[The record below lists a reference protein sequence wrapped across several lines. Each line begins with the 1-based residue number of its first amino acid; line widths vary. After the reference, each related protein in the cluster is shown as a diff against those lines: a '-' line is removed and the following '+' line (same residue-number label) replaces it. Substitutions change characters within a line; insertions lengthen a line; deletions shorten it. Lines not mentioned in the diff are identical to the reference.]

1 MFSAPAIQETGWSME
16 GAIEYYYTMN
26 VTQQAS
32 KARQQPGLC
41 REAVEQL
48 FNRYRDQHAQA
59 ILAEGVGR
67 LCEDLQVA
75 LPNMCKVNGGLEKI
89 EERGYSACASVSHM
103 CVIKELSH
111 RCSRVS
117 EC

>member
-1 MFSAPAIQETGWSME
+1 ME

-26 VTQQAS
+26 VAQQGP
-32 KARQQPGLC
+32 KPQQQPGLS

-48 FNRYRDQHAQA
+48 FDRYRDQHAQA

-75 LPNMCKVNGGLEKI
+75 LPHVC
-89 EERGYSACASVSHM
+89 R
-103 CVIKELSH
+103 
-111 RCSRVS
+111 
-117 EC
+117 